1 MAVFVLRA
9 REKSVL
15 LLVVPE
21 KTGLEN
27 IQTSGEQLI
36 KPQQFDNNRMWTD
49 MRALCQQI
57 WRRKKNPPP
66 KSALIPPYMPHSAC
80 LFFYSLVDKLVI
92 NASDRGVQ
100 NTSVFPDL
108 CLQSKTFLIRVHLHT
123 FSLWLNI
130 APVQYFFKALFN
142 KVSFFGRQI
151 FSLKRSYFLLV
162 WENST

>member
-1 MAVFVLRA
+1 MTVFVLWA
-9 REKSVL
+9 REKYVL

-21 KTGLEN
+21 
-27 IQTSGEQLI
+27 EQAMEEL
-36 KPQQFDNNRMWTD
+36 KLLTD
-49 MRALCQQI
+49 SWWNQSNWWIIECGQI
-57 WRRKKNPPP
+57 YRISLNLPRKAR
-66 KSALIPPYMPHSAC
+66 KSCHTCDILYM
-80 LFFYSLVDKLVI
+80 YSLVYELVI

-100 NTSVFPDL
+100 DTSVFPDF
-108 CLQSKTFLIRVHLHT
+108 CLQSKTFVIRVFHT

-151 FSLKRSYFLLV
+151 FSLKRSYFLVV